1 MKKTLSIIMALCMVL
16 SVCFFSVSA
25 AEAAI
30 GTVAA
35 DYKPAEGAVA
45 VTTEAEFLAMAADGN
60 YYLANDITL
69 TKTYAQAPFTGTFDG
84 CGKTITISTPLF
96 ANLGGTVKNLT
107 INGEVTAITKDG
119 SQSDGGH
126 MASIACYSS
135 KNDTIV
141 IENICNN
148 ANISGGETSGGIYGY
163 VRDGSDLT
171 IKNCINN
178 GSVTGTGQT
187 AGMIGYSQGKTAVIE
202 NCVNNGTI
210 STSSYGAGII
220 GRFGKNAAAATEEYS
235 ITITNCINNGSIS
248 SGKDQCGGIMGYTT
262 GGIVSITNCH
272 NTGNIDVSTAEKDIA
287 VGGIL
292 GSSKSEQSSAYFK
305 QNISIIE
312 CTNSG
317 NLKSKIRVG
326 GIVGYGRAYG
336 EAGTPIFQV
345 IGCINTGNIEATK
358 GAAGGIVAHFGA
370 SKHVGYYVADKCI
383 NLGTVTSSST
393 SHGSTAGGIVGYA
406 YGTSSNEYPVITN
419 CYSAGNV
426 TATATHASG
435 LLGYCN
441 TDFATIHD
449 NYVVCKV
456 TGVAS
461 ELTAGGKVVDGVFT
475 APAEGETIVV
485 GAAPAS
491 LVVYWN
497 NLCANNETLV
507 YNNYYLEGTAESY
520 LHSKTNQYFTD
531 SNSDGVA
538 DKDVIGFNRFDKTL
552 ADTAA
557 DSLPATALSSGEI
570 AYKVN
575 ALFGATVLSQKIGTD
590 AAPVLGD
597 NDIVYL
603 MADGTYSNTDPS
615 SIPETTEPAPET
627 TEPAPETTEPAPEP
641 TEPAPETTEPGSSTP
656 TGDSALIFAVIAV
669 ISVLG
674 VAVVAK
680 KREN

>member
-1 MKKTLSIIMALCMVL
+1 MKKTLSLIVVLCML
-16 SVCFFSVSA
+16 ASMIALPTFA
-25 AEAAI
+25 AEATI

-45 VTTEAEFLAMAADGN
+45 VTNEAEFLAMAADGN
-60 YYLANDITL
+60 YYLANDITI
-69 TKTYAQAPFTGTFDG
+69 TKTYAQAAFVGTFDG
-84 CGKTITISTPLF
+84 CGKTVTISTPLF

-126 MASIACYSS
+126 MSAIACYSS

-148 ANISGGETSGGIYGY
+148 ANISGGETSGAIYGY

-178 GSVTGTGQT
+178 GSVKGTGQT
-187 AGMIGYSQGKTAVIE
+187 GGIVGYSQGKIAVIE
-202 NCVNNGTI
+202 NCVNNGAL
-210 STSSYGAGII
+210 STSSYAAGII
-220 GRFGKNAAAATEEYS
+220 GRFGKNAAASTEEYS
-235 ITITNCINNGSIS
+235 ITLTNCVNNGSVE
-248 SGKDQCGGIMGYTT
+248 SGKDQCGGIIGYTT
-262 GGIVSITNCH
+262 AGTVTITDCH
-272 NTGNIDVSTAEKDIA
+272 NTGNIDLSAAEKDIA

-292 GSSKSEQSSAYFK
+292 ASSKSETDKSYFK
-305 QNISIIE
+305 QSVTITN

-317 NLKSKIRVG
+317 NLKSKVRVG

-336 EAGTPIFQV
+336 EAGALCFQV
-345 IGCINTGNIEATK
+345 VGCVNTGAIEATN

-370 SKHVGYYVADKCI
+370 SKHTASYLADKCI
-383 NLGTVTSSST
+383 NLGSVTSGST
-393 SHGSTAGGIVGYA
+393 SHSTTAGGIVGYA
-406 YGTSSNEYPVITN
+406 YGTGNSEYPIVTN

-441 TDFATIHD
+441 TDTATIHD
-449 NYVVCKV
+449 NYVVGKV
-456 TGVAS
+456 SGVATDI
-461 ELTAGGKVVDGVFT
+461 TAAGKVVDGVYT
-475 APAEGETIVV
+475 PAAEGETIVV
-485 GAAPAS
+485 ATAPAS
-491 LVVYWN
+491 VVAYWN

-507 YNNYYLEGTAESY
+507 YNNFYLEGTAEAY

-531 SNSDGVA
+531 SDSDGVA
-538 DKDVIGFNRFDKTL
+538 DKDVIGFNFFSKSL

-557 DSLPATALSSGEI
+557 DSLPASALASGEI

-597 NDIVYL
+597 ENVVYVA
-603 MADGTYSNTDPS
+603 ADGSYTNTDPS
-615 SIPETTEPAPET
+615 TVQPEDTTA
-627 TEPAPETTEPAPEP
+627 
-641 TEPAPETTEPGSSTP
+641 PAPETTEPGASED
-656 TGDSALIFAVIAV
+656 TGDSAIIFAVLAVIAV
-669 ISVLG
+669 AG
-674 VAVVAK
+674 VALVAK

>member
-1 MKKTLSIIMALCMVL
+1 MKKALSIIMALCMVL

-25 AEAAI
+25 AEAKV

-45 VTTEAEFLAMAADGN
+45 VTNEAEFLAMVADGN
-60 YYLANDITL
+60 YYLANDITIS
-69 TKTYAQAPFTGTFDG
+69 KTYAQAAFVGTLDG
-84 CGKTITISTPLF
+84 CGKTVTISTPLF

-119 SQSDGGH
+119 SEGDGGH

-135 KNDTIV
+135 KNGTIV
-141 IENICNN
+141 LENICNN
-148 ANISGGETSGGIYGY
+148 ANISGGVTSGGLYGY

-171 IKNCINN
+171 VKNCINN
-178 GSVTGTGQT
+178 GSITGTGQT
-187 AGMIGYSQGKTAVIE
+187 GGMVGYSQGKVAVIE
-202 NCVNNGTI
+202 NCVNNGAL
-210 STSSYGAGII
+210 STTSYAGGII
-220 GRFGKNAAAATEEYS
+220 GRFSKNAAADTEEYS
-235 ITITNCINNGSIS
+235 INITNCINNASIT
-248 SGKDQCGGIMGYTT
+248 SGKDQTGGILGYTT
-262 GGIVSITNCH
+262 GGTVVITNCH
-272 NTGNIDVSTAEKDIA
+272 NTGDIDVSTAEKDIA
-287 VGGIL
+287 IGGIL
-292 GSSKSEQSSAYFK
+292 GSSNSEQSSNLFK
-305 QNISIIE
+305 QSISIIE

-317 NLKSKIRVG
+317 DLKSKIRVG
-326 GIVGYGRAYG
+326 GIVGYARAHG
-336 EAGTPIFQV
+336 EAGAPIFQ
-345 IGCINTGNIEATK
+345 IIDCINTGSVEATK

-370 SKHVGYYVADKCI
+370 SKHLGYYIADKCI

-406 YGTSSNEYPVITN
+406 YGTGSNEYPVITN

-426 TATATHASG
+426 TSTATHASG

-461 ELTAGGKVVDGVFT
+461 ELTAGGKVVDGAFT
-475 APAEGETIVV
+475 APAAGETIVA
-485 GAAPAS
+485 GTAPAS

-497 NLCANNETLV
+497 NLCANNEALV

-531 SNSDGVA
+531 SDSDGVA

-575 ALFGATVLSQKIGTD
+575 ALFGDTVLSQKIGTD

-603 MADGTYSNTDPS
+603 MADGSYSNTLK
-615 SIPETTEPAPET
+615 EEPVTP
-627 TEPAPETTEPAPEP
+627 P
-641 TEPAPETTEPGSSTP
+641 T
-656 TGDSALIFAVIAV
+656 TGDSTVVFAVIAV
-669 ISVLG
+669 ISILG
-674 VAVVAK
+674 AAVVAK
-680 KREN
+680 RREF